1 MRNIQKYKKK
11 RMVKYILILSLT
23 TYTLLKKKSQKLLK
37 QYKEHAQNL
46 SLLAQLSK
54 ERKSL
59 LN

>member
-1 MRNIQKYKKK
+1 MHKYLKKK
-11 RMVKYILILSLT
+11 NGKIHAHTISYHLYSVE
-23 TYTLLKKKSQKLLK
+23 KKSQKLLK

-54 ERKSL
+54 KRKSL

>member
-1 MRNIQKYKKK
+1 
-11 RMVKYILILSLT
+11 MVKYMLILSLT